1 MLRLARCFS
10 TSALSAGK
18 SNIGQAG
25 RCKELTSKD
34 YSWPESV
41 GLRGGVGDGDEGANI
56 SSQAAAQ
63 LTALHALLPPRNCL
77 QLL

>member
-10 TSALSAGK
+10 TRALSAVK
-18 SNIGQAG
+18 SHIGQAV

-41 GLRGGVGDGDEGANI
+41 GLRGGVSDGDEGADI
-56 SSQAAAQ
+56 ASQAAA
-63 LTALHALLPPRNCL
+63 
-77 QLL
+77 